1 MRVSSNWFECIAIC
15 SDNTNGSVFWCFMD
29 KVLSN
34 LKLKYQEYF
43 AKIIILWDGARY
55 HLVNEMDKLLKS
67 EEIMMVVTIPY
78 TPEFS
83 FVELFINNIKNRF
96 RAKLR
101 KGR

>member
-1 MRVSSNWFECIAIC
+1 
-15 SDNTNGSVFWCFMD
+15 
-29 KVLSN
+29 
-34 LKLKYQEYF
+34 
-43 AKIIILWDGARY
+43 
-55 HLVNEMDKLLKS
+55 
-67 EEIMMVVTIPY
+67 MMVVTIPY

>member
-1 MRVSSNWFECIAIC
+1 
-15 SDNTNGSVFWCFMD
+15 MD
-29 KVLSN
+29 KLLSN
-34 LKLKYQEYF
+34 LKLKYQEYI
-43 AKIIILWDGARY
+43 AKIIILWDVARY
-55 HLVNEMDKLLKS
+55 HLVNEIDKLLKS

-83 FVELFINNIKNRF
+83 FVELFINNIKSKF